1 MSLQEYRR
9 RSQGPV
15 DKAKNQKLQVPPL
28 MFAVPVSRA
37 PSLRNT
43 IRFLAL
49 ILPMGLA
56 ACVSTQPPPQQAVR
70 RIDPAY
76 AAMYGPRLDERHPL
90 PATDIS
96 EVDPR
101 FLRREVAYYG
111 REEPGTI
118 VVDTASRY
126 LYLVREGGRAI
137 RYGIGVGKEGL
148 AWGGR
153 ARVGRKA
160 EWPRWTPTAAMI
172 RREPERN
179 ARWAGGME
187 GGLDNPLGARALYLY
202 DGGRD
207 TMYRIHGTTEPWS
220 IGQSV
225 SSGCIRL
232 FNQDIIDLY
241 SRVPVG
247 SPVVVLQGQR
257 LFDVEDEMRV
267 SSAY

>member
-1 MSLQEYRR
+1 
-9 RSQGPV
+9 
-15 DKAKNQKLQVPPL
+15 
-28 MFAVPVSRA
+28 MFALTA
-37 PSLRNT
+37 PRLSSLRNV
-43 IRFLAL
+43 IRFCVLL
-49 ILPMGLA
+49 LPMVLA
-56 ACVSTQPPPQQAVR
+56 ACVTSSPPPQQAVR

-76 AAMYGPRLDERHPL
+76 MAMYGARPDEAHPL

-118 VVDTASRY
+118 VVDTAARY

-148 AWGGR
+148 AWSGR
-153 ARVGRKA
+153 AVVGRKA
-160 EWPRWTPTAAMI
+160 TWPRWTPTAAMI

-179 ARWAGGME
+179 ARWAGGMA

-202 DGGRD
+202 KNGVD
-207 TMYRIHGTTEPWS
+207 TMYRIHGTSEPWS

-225 SSGCIRL
+225 SSGCIRM
-232 FNQDIIDLY
+232 FNQDVIDLY
-241 SRVPVG
+241 NRVPLG
-247 SPVVVLQGQR
+247 SPVVVLNGHSP
-257 LFDVEDEMRV
+257 FNDVDQEEVRV
-267 SSAY
+267 SYY

>member
-1 MSLQEYRR
+1 MSAISAPRLSLLQKVLRLIPILI
-9 RSQGPV
+9 PV
-15 DKAKNQKLQVPPL
+15 A
-28 MFAVPVSRA
+28 
-37 PSLRNT
+37 
-43 IRFLAL
+43 
-49 ILPMGLA
+49 LA
-56 ACVSTQPPPQQAVR
+56 ACVPPAPQQAIR
-70 RIDPAY
+70 YIDPSY
-76 AAMYGPRLDERHPL
+76 MAMYGARPDEPHPL

-111 REEPGTI
+111 REEPGT
-118 VVDTASRY
+118 VVIDTSARY
-126 LYLVREGGRAI
+126 LYLVREGGRAM

-148 AWGGR
+148 AWAGR

-160 EWPRWTPTAAMI
+160 TWPGWTPTANMI

-179 ARWAGGME
+179 AKWASGMP
-187 GGLDNPLGARALYLY
+187 GGLSNPLGARALYLY
-202 DGGRD
+202 DNGVD

-232 FNQDIIDLY
+232 FNQDIIDLH

-247 SPVVVLQGQR
+247 SPVVVLNGR
-257 LFDVEDEMRV
+257 SPFKDVAEDETRV
-267 SSAY
+267 SVY

>member
-1 MSLQEYRR
+1 MSAISVPCL
-9 RSQGPV
+9 SLM
-15 DKAKNQKLQVPPL
+15 QKVLRL
-28 MFAVPVSRA
+28 TILLVPVA
-37 PSLRNT
+37 
-43 IRFLAL
+43 
-49 ILPMGLA
+49 LA
-56 ACVSTQPPPQQAVR
+56 ACVSTAPQQATR
-70 RIDPAY
+70 YIDPTY
-76 AAMYGPRLDERHPL
+76 MAMYGARPDETHPL

-118 VVDTASRY
+118 VVDTTARY
-126 LYLVREGGRAI
+126 LYLVREGGRAM

-148 AWGGR
+148 AWSGR
-153 ARVGRKA
+153 ARIGRKA
-160 EWPRWTPTAAMI
+160 SWPGWTPTANMI

-179 ARWAGGME
+179 AKWASGMP
-187 GGLDNPLGARALYLY
+187 GGLSNPLGARALYLY
-202 DGGRD
+202 DNGVD

-232 FNQDIIDLY
+232 FNQDIIDLH

-247 SPVVVLQGQR
+247 SPVVVLNGSSP
-257 LFDVEDEMRV
+257 FWDVEDDEMRV
-267 SSAY
+267 SVLR

>member
-1 MSLQEYRR
+1 
-9 RSQGPV
+9 
-15 DKAKNQKLQVPPL
+15 
-28 MFAVPVSRA
+28 MFAAPVSSLF
-37 PSLRNT
+37 SLRRVL
-43 IRFLAL
+43 RFLTL
-49 ILPMGLA
+49 LLPVALA
-56 ACVSTQPPPQQAVR
+56 ACVSTQAPVQQAVR

-76 AAMYGPRLDERHPL
+76 AAMYGPRPDEPHPL

-96 EVDPR
+96 EVDPQ

-111 REEPGTI
+111 REEPGTV
-118 VVDTASRY
+118 VVDTTARY

-148 AWGGR
+148 AWSGR

-160 EWPRWTPTAAMI
+160 AWPRWTPTAAMI
-172 RREPERN
+172 KREPERN
-179 ARWAGGME
+179 AKWAGGME
-187 GGLDNPLGARALYLY
+187 GGLNNPLGARALYLY
-202 DGGRD
+202 DNGVD

-225 SSGCIRL
+225 SSGCIRM
-232 FNQDIIDLY
+232 FNQDIIDLH

-247 SPVVVLQGQR
+247 SPVVVLRGQR
-257 LFDVEDEMRV
+257 LFEVEDEMRV

>member
-1 MSLQEYRR
+1 
-9 RSQGPV
+9 
-15 DKAKNQKLQVPPL
+15 
-28 MFAVPVSRA
+28 MFAA
-37 PSLRNT
+37 PDQSLFSLR
-43 IRFLAL
+43 RALRLL
-49 ILPMGLA
+49 ILLLPGALA
-56 ACVSTQPPPQQAVR
+56 ACVSTQPPVQQAVR

-76 AAMYGPRLDERHPL
+76 AAMYGPRPDEPHPL

-111 REEPGTI
+111 REEPGTV
-118 VVDTASRY
+118 VVDTTSRY

-148 AWGGR
+148 AWSGR

-160 EWPRWTPTAAMI
+160 AWPRWTPTAAMI
-172 RREPERN
+172 KREPERN
-179 ARWAGGME
+179 AKWAGGME
-187 GGLDNPLGARALYLY
+187 GGLNNPLGARALYLY
-202 DGGRD
+202 DNGVD

-225 SSGCIRL
+225 SSGCIRM
-232 FNQDIIDLY
+232 FNQDIIDLH

-247 SPVVVLQGQR
+247 SPVVVLRGQR
-257 LFDVEDEMRV
+257 LFEVEDEMRV

>member
-1 MSLQEYRR
+1 MSVRSASRLSLLQKVLR
-9 RSQGPV
+9 
-15 DKAKNQKLQVPPL
+15 LIPL
-28 MFAVPVSRA
+28 LVPVA
-37 PSLRNT
+37 
-43 IRFLAL
+43 
-49 ILPMGLA
+49 LA
-56 ACVSTQPPPQQAVR
+56 ACVPSQSPQVQATR
-70 RIDPAY
+70 YIDPSY
-76 AAMYGPRLDERHPL
+76 MAMYGPRPDESHPL

-111 REEPGTI
+111 REEPGTV
-118 VVDTASRY
+118 VVDTAARY

-148 AWGGR
+148 AWAGR

-160 EWPRWTPTAAMI
+160 AWPGWTPTATMI

-179 ARWAGGME
+179 AKWAGGMP
-187 GGLDNPLGARALYLY
+187 GGLNNPLGARALYLY
-202 DGGRD
+202 NNGAD

-232 FNQDIIDLY
+232 FNQDVIDLY
-241 SRVPVG
+241 NRVPVG
-247 SPVVVLQGQR
+247 SPVVVLNGR
-257 LFDVEDEMRV
+257 SPFMDVEEDEMRV
-267 SSAY
+267 SVY

>member
-1 MSLQEYRR
+1 
-9 RSQGPV
+9 
-15 DKAKNQKLQVPPL
+15 
-28 MFAVPVSRA
+28 MFAALASR
-37 PSLRNT
+37 PSLLNNAT
-43 IRFLAL
+43 RFLAVL
-49 ILPMGLA
+49 LPMALA
-56 ACVSTQPPPQQAVR
+56 ACVSTQGPMQQAVR

-76 AAMYGPRLDERHPL
+76 VAMYGPRPDEPHPL

-118 VVDTASRY
+118 VVDTEARH

-148 AWGGR
+148 AWSGR
-153 ARVGRKA
+153 ARIGRKA
-160 EWPRWTPTAAMI
+160 TWPRWTPTAAMI

-179 ARWAGGME
+179 GRWAGGME
-187 GGLDNPLGARALYLY
+187 GGLNNPLGARALYLY
-202 DGGRD
+202 NNGVD
-207 TMYRIHGTTEPWS
+207 TMYRLHGTTEPWS

-247 SPVVVLQGQR
+247 SPVVVLRGQR
-257 LFDVEDEMRV
+257 LFDVEDESRV

>member
-1 MSLQEYRR
+1 MLAAPVTSL
-9 RSQGPV
+9 S
-15 DKAKNQKLQVPPL
+15 
-28 MFAVPVSRA
+28 
-37 PSLRNT
+37 SLRT
-43 IRFLAL
+43 ALRFLTL
-49 ILPMGLA
+49 LLPVALA

-76 AAMYGPRLDERHPL
+76 AAMYGPRLDEPHPL

-101 FLRREVAYYG
+101 FLRREVAYFG

-118 VVDTASRY
+118 VVDTTARY

-148 AWGGR
+148 AWSGR

-160 EWPRWTPTAAMI
+160 AWPRWTPTPAMI

-179 ARWAGGME
+179 AKWAGGME

-202 DGGRD
+202 DNGVD

-225 SSGCIRL
+225 SSGCIRM
-232 FNQDIIDLY
+232 FNQDIIDLH

-247 SPVVVLQGQR
+247 SPVVVLRGQP
-257 LFDVEDEMRV
+257 LLDVEDEVRV
-267 SSAY
+267 SSAE

>member
-1 MSLQEYRR
+1 
-9 RSQGPV
+9 
-15 DKAKNQKLQVPPL
+15 
-28 MFAVPVSRA
+28 MFAAPLPI
-37 PSLRNT
+37 PSLLRKAL
-43 IRFLAL
+43 RFLTL
-49 ILPMGLA
+49 LLPVALA
-56 ACVSTQPPPQQAVR
+56 ACVSTQPPVQQAVR
-70 RIDPAY
+70 RIDPVY
-76 AAMYGPRLDERHPL
+76 AAMYGPRPDEPHPL

-118 VVDTASRY
+118 VVDTDARY

-148 AWGGR
+148 AWSGR

-160 EWPRWTPTAAMI
+160 EWPRWTPTPAMI

-179 ARWAGGME
+179 APWAGGMP
-187 GGLDNPLGARALYLY
+187 GGLNNPLGARALYLY
-202 DGGRD
+202 DNGRD
-207 TMYRIHGTTEPWS
+207 TMYRIHGTTEPWT
-220 IGQSV
+220 IGESV
-225 SSGCIRL
+225 SSGCIRM

-241 SRVPVG
+241 NRVPVG
-247 SPVVVLQGQR
+247 SPVVVLRGQR
-257 LFDVEDEMRV
+257 MFDADNEMRV

>member
-1 MSLQEYRR
+1 
-9 RSQGPV
+9 
-15 DKAKNQKLQVPPL
+15 
-28 MFAVPVSRA
+28 MFAATAS
-37 PSLRNT
+37 SLSPLKNA
-43 IRFLAL
+43 IRFLAVL
-49 ILPMGLA
+49 LPMALA
-56 ACVSTQPPPQQAVR
+56 ACVSTQTPSQQAVR

-76 AAMYGPRLDERHPL
+76 AAMYGPRPDESHPL

-118 VVDTASRY
+118 VVDTAARH

-160 EWPRWTPTAAMI
+160 MWPSWTPTAAMI

-179 ARWAGGME
+179 GKWAGGMQ

-202 DGGRD
+202 DSGRD

-232 FNQDIIDLY
+232 FNQDVIDLY
-241 SRVPVG
+241 NRVPVG

-257 LFDVEDEMRV
+257 LFDVDDETRV

>member
-1 MSLQEYRR
+1 
-9 RSQGPV
+9 
-15 DKAKNQKLQVPPL
+15 
-28 MFAVPVSRA
+28 MFAAPV
-37 PSLRNT
+37 PSLSSLRKA

-49 ILPMGLA
+49 LLPVALA
-56 ACVSTQPPPQQAVR
+56 ACVSTQTPPQQAMR

-76 AAMYGPRLDERHPL
+76 AAMYGPRLDEPHPL

-118 VVDTASRY
+118 VVDTTARY

-148 AWGGR
+148 AWSGR

-160 EWPRWTPTAAMI
+160 AWPRWTPTPAMI

-179 ARWAGGME
+179 AKWAGGME

-202 DGGRD
+202 DNGVD

-225 SSGCIRL
+225 SSGCIRM
-232 FNQDIIDLY
+232 FNQDIIDLH

-247 SPVVVLQGQR
+247 SPVVVLRGQR
-257 LFDVEDEMRV
+257 LFDVEDEVRV
-267 SSAY
+267 SSAE

>member
-1 MSLQEYRR
+1 
-9 RSQGPV
+9 
-15 DKAKNQKLQVPPL
+15 
-28 MFAVPVSRA
+28 MFAAPVSSLF
-37 PSLRNT
+37 SLRRVL
-43 IRFLAL
+43 RFLTL
-49 ILPMGLA
+49 LLPVALA
-56 ACVSTQPPPQQAVR
+56 ACVSTQPPVQQAVR

-76 AAMYGPRLDERHPL
+76 AAMYGPRPDEPHPL

-96 EVDPR
+96 EVDPQ

-111 REEPGTI
+111 REEPGTV
-118 VVDTASRY
+118 VVDTTARY

-148 AWGGR
+148 AWSGR

-160 EWPRWTPTAAMI
+160 AWPRWTPTAAMI
-172 RREPERN
+172 KREPERN
-179 ARWAGGME
+179 AKWAGGME
-187 GGLDNPLGARALYLY
+187 GGLNNPLGARALYLY
-202 DGGRD
+202 DNGVD

-225 SSGCIRL
+225 SSGCIRM
-232 FNQDIIDLY
+232 FNQDIIDLH

-247 SPVVVLQGQR
+247 SPVVVLRGQR
-257 LFDVEDEMRV
+257 LFEVEDEMRV

>member
-1 MSLQEYRR
+1 
-9 RSQGPV
+9 
-15 DKAKNQKLQVPPL
+15 
-28 MFAVPVSRA
+28 MFAAPV
-37 PSLRNT
+37 PSLSSLRKA

-49 ILPMGLA
+49 LLPVALA
-56 ACVSTQPPPQQAVR
+56 ACVSTQTPPQQAMR

-76 AAMYGPRLDERHPL
+76 AAMYGPRLDEPHPL

-118 VVDTASRY
+118 VVDTTARY

-148 AWGGR
+148 AWSGR

-160 EWPRWTPTAAMI
+160 AWPRWTPTPAMI

-187 GGLDNPLGARALYLY
+187 GGLENPLGARALYLY
-202 DGGRD
+202 DNGVD

-225 SSGCIRL
+225 SSGCIRM
-232 FNQDIIDLY
+232 FNQDIIDLH

-247 SPVVVLQGQR
+247 SPVVVLRGQR
-257 LFDVEDEMRV
+257 LFDVEDEVRV
-267 SSAY
+267 SSAE

>member
-1 MSLQEYRR
+1 
-9 RSQGPV
+9 
-15 DKAKNQKLQVPPL
+15 
-28 MFAVPVSRA
+28 MFAIPAPRLSLLQKVLRLTVLLVPMA
-37 PSLRNT
+37 
-43 IRFLAL
+43 
-49 ILPMGLA
+49 LA
-56 ACVSTQPPPQQAVR
+56 ACVSTAPPPQQATR
-70 RIDPAY
+70 YIDPAY
-76 AAMYGPRLDERHPL
+76 MAMYGARPDEAHPL

-118 VVDTASRY
+118 VVDTTARY

-148 AWGGR
+148 AWAGR
-153 ARVGRKA
+153 ARIGRKA
-160 EWPRWTPTAAMI
+160 SWPGWTPTANMI

-179 ARWAGGME
+179 AKWASGMP
-187 GGLDNPLGARALYLY
+187 GGLSNPLGARALYLY
-202 DGGRD
+202 DNGVD

-232 FNQDIIDLY
+232 FNQDIIDLH

-247 SPVVVLQGQR
+247 SPVVVLNGSSPFR
-257 LFDVEDEMRV
+257 DVEDDEMRV
-267 SSAY
+267 SVLR

>member
-1 MSLQEYRR
+1 MSVISAFRLSSLLQKVLRLVPLLL
-9 RSQGPV
+9 PV
-15 DKAKNQKLQVPPL
+15 A
-28 MFAVPVSRA
+28 
-37 PSLRNT
+37 
-43 IRFLAL
+43 
-49 ILPMGLA
+49 LA
-56 ACVSTQPPPQQAVR
+56 ACVSTASPPQQAAR
-70 RIDPAY
+70 YIDPAY
-76 AAMYGPRLDERHPL
+76 MAMYGPRPDEAHPL

-118 VVDTASRY
+118 VVDTTARY

-148 AWGGR
+148 AWAGR

-160 EWPRWTPTAAMI
+160 TWPGWTPTASMI

-179 ARWAGGME
+179 AKWAGGMP
-187 GGLDNPLGARALYLY
+187 GGLSNPLGARALYLY
-202 DGGRD
+202 DNGVD

-232 FNQDIIDLY
+232 FNQDIIDLH

-247 SPVVVLQGQR
+247 SPVVVLNGR
-257 LFDVEDEMRV
+257 SPFRDVEDDEMRV
-267 SSAY
+267 SSY